1 MITWTRSAI
10 SAPMFSYLWA
20 IDMTRR
26 MLPIASFSLA
36 KVHSISFDCNS
47 ARGILNAV
55 ASWSSEGSHPNLS
68 FSLVVPFQKL
78 ERKTVRDFSCQKSH
92 KVYSNLKWQPVMKP
106 ENFRKGYSLCI
117 SPPTLLFQTKNYITI
132 LRGFHETHLLLQ
144 LHTFE

>member
-1 MITWTRSAI
+1 
-10 SAPMFSYLWA
+10 
-20 IDMTRR
+20 MTRR

-78 ERKTVRDFSCQKSH
+78 ERKTVRD
-92 KVYSNLKWQPVMKP
+92 
-106 ENFRKGYSLCI
+106 
-117 SPPTLLFQTKNYITI
+117 SPARRVIKYTLI
-132 LRGFHETHLLLQ
+132 LNDSQ
-144 LHTFE
+144 L